1 MTSRGGFFPALV
13 AVVIIPVLV
22 SPARAEPRDDV
33 RQGSVRCDG
42 IADDRAWLDCYYGA
56 AQPMRAKLG
65 LQPAPASQQ
74 NLVPQF
80 TPGAYPAARPGA
92 PMTQAVAAPPPTE
105 KPGFFTRLMTPST
118 EKPEAPTH
126 MTTYKFDAAGRF
138 TVTLA
143 NGEVWRQLLGDSQ
156 QAKWRNQPASYAV
169 TILPSSNL
177 GERQMRVGKNEV
189 YQVEQV
195 H

>member
-1 MTSRGGFFPALV
+1 MSSRRIVFAALLAMAAVPALTW
-13 AVVIIPVLV
+13 PVL
-22 SPARAEPRDDV
+22 AAPRDDV
-33 RQGSVRCDG
+33 RAGSDRCDVFT
-42 IADDRAWLDCYYGA
+42 DDRTWLDCYYGA

-65 LQPAPASQQ
+65 LQPAPVSQQ
-74 NLVPQF
+74 NLVPAF

-92 PMTQAVAAPPPTE
+92 PATQTAVAPAPAE
-105 KPGFFTRLMTPST
+105 KPGFFTRLMTPT
-118 EKPEAPTH
+118 VDKPEAPTR
-126 MTTYKFDAAGRF
+126 MTSYKFDAAGRF

-143 NGEVWRQLLGDSQ
+143 NGEVWRQLLGDSV
-156 QAKWRNQPASYAV
+156 QAKWHNPAASYAV

-177 GERQMRVGKNEV
+177 GEKQMRVGKSEV

>member
-1 MTSRGGFFPALV
+1 MSAVPALTS
-13 AVVIIPVLV
+13 PVL
-22 SPARAEPRDDV
+22 AAPRDDV
-33 RQGSVRCDG
+33 RAGSDRCDVFT
-42 IADDRAWLDCYYGA
+42 DDRTWLDCYYGA